1 MSRGSHKESY
11 QIKQLI
17 LKRQGSVYYRRWKYR
32 YFRMP
37 GRIRGGLVMYR
48 IVYTRQA
55 AKDIMRLKSCG
66 LDQKARELLEIMKKN
81 SFQNLL
87 RRSGKEFPT
96 AILTQLRILIYFKKL
111 RAFISQI
118 HFLSFCQRVLSEY
131 LRNFSLHT

>member
-1 MSRGSHKESY
+1 
-11 QIKQLI
+11 
-17 LKRQGSVYYRRWKYR
+17 
-32 YFRMP
+32 
-37 GRIRGGLVMYR
+37 MYR

-96 AILTQLRILIYFKKL
+96 AILTQLRILMYFKKL
-111 RAFISQI
+111 RA
-118 HFLSFCQRVLSEY
+118 LSHKLIF
-131 LRNFSLHT
+131 